1 MAKPTK
7 SDLQSEILALNPSA
21 AIDGLNVEQ
30 LKELLGKIKA
40 GDVPKQD
47 DTSDELTDIDL
58 EDNTDEEIIDDVLDE
73 DEEKVLHEPMII
85 VKSKYKG
92 IVYGM
97 PMGDPKSLERG
108 SESRSMFTHLGYNEV
123 ILSVWEAMRKECL
136 KNGFSEHGR
145 IVAADGTVSAKQFTD
160 FTAGEQN
167 IIARNS
173 NDIKALKR
181 WKTLPGMDAAVMST
195 ITDRIAKIVN
205 WKPGA

>member
-7 SDLQSEILALNPSA
+7 SDLQSEILAINSSA
-21 AIDGLNVEQ
+21 EIEGLTVDQ
-30 LKELLGKIKA
+30 LKELLAKIKD
-40 GDVPKQD
+40 GDAVQE
-47 DTSDELTDIDL
+47 DTSDEITDI
-58 EDNTDEEIIDDVLDE
+58 EDDEITGDDNIIDDVLDE
-73 DEEKVLHEPMII
+73 EDDEGPSEPMII

-97 PMGDPKSLERG
+97 PMGNPKELNRSA
-108 SESRSMFTHLGYNEV
+108 ESRSMFTHLGYNEV

-136 KNGFSEHGR
+136 KNGFTEHGR
-145 IVAADGTVSAKQFTD
+145 KVDSKGNVTAKQFNEFD
-160 FTAGEQN
+160 PKEQL

-181 WKTLPGMDAAVMST
+181 WKTLPGLDASVMSVVT
-195 ITDRIAKIVN
+195 ERISKIVN